1 MTYSIDL
8 RGVSRA
14 GRRPQPP
21 AREAPAAPVG
31 LAAVRVRPDVID
43 PPRPAPAAPVPAQVP
58 AAGAVRVARPLPA
71 WRRPVGVAPGATRV
85 MAGMALIAAYLAFCL
100 APLAIVS
107 IGSHT
112 PHRPFLVELSVA
124 LGYVG
129 LAMMVLQFTLVSR
142 IKWLAA
148 PFGIDILQRFH
159 RQVSFVALAFVLA
172 HPALLLAQSLPTYL
186 PLFDLRTAP
195 WRARFAVSSVVALLL
210 VVFVSIWR
218 RKLRLPYEVWKV
230 THGVLSVSVL
240 FLALAHMVG
249 VNRFTSS
256 PGGKAVVALAAA
268 VILGVLVWSRLIAPR
283 RHGFR
288 PWRVVD
294 VIPER
299 GRAVTLV
306 VEPDRHPGWS
316 FLPGQFAW
324 VTVGGSPYRVDHHP
338 FSLSSPADADIRG
351 RVAMTIKQ
359 AGDWTKTVGSIDPG
373 TRVHLDGPHGSF
385 SMDLH
390 QAPGYVFVAGG
401 VGITPIYSM
410 IATMFLREDIRPV
423 TIFYTNPDW
432 ESVTFREQLDELSG
446 YMPNLRVVHV
456 LKQPPPG
463 WQGPSGRLDA
473 DVLARYL
480 PRQYQTFEYFICAS
494 PAMMDAVEEALLE
507 LGVSD
512 YRIHSERFGM
522 V

>member
-1 MTYSIDL
+1 MTHSIDL

-14 GRRPQPP
+14 GRRSQPP

-31 LAAVRVRPDVID
+31 LGAVRVRQEVLD
-43 PPRPAPAAPVPAQVP
+43 PPRPAPAPRGAP
-58 AAGAVRVARPLPA
+58 AVRPA
-71 WRRPVGVAPGATRV
+71 PPWRRPAGVAPGASRV
-85 MAGMALIAAYLAFCL
+85 MAGMALIAAYVAVCL

-107 IGSHT
+107 INSST

-129 LAMMVLQFTLVSR
+129 LSMMVLQFTLVSR

-172 HPALLLAQSLPTYL
+172 HPALLLVQSLPTYL

-195 WRARFAVSSVVALLL
+195 WRARFAVGSVAALLL
-210 VVFVSIWR
+210 VVFVSLWR
-218 RKLRLPYEVWKV
+218 RKLRLSYEVWKV
-230 THGVLSVSVL
+230 THGVLSVSVML
-240 FLALAHMVG
+240 LALAHIVG

-256 PGGKAVVALAAA
+256 PGGKAVVGLVAAA
-268 VILGVLVWSRLIAPR
+268 VAGILVWSRLIAPR

-299 GRAVTLV
+299 GRAMTLV

-324 VTVGGSPYRVDHHP
+324 VTMGSPYRNDHHP
-338 FSLSSPADADIRG
+338 FSLSSPADVDARG
-351 RVAMTIKQ
+351 RIAMTIKD
-359 AGDWTKTVGSIDPG
+359 AGDWTRGVGSIDPG
-373 TRVHLDGPHGSF
+373 TRVYLDGPHGSF

-390 QAPGYVFVAGG
+390 QAPGYVLIGGG

-410 IATMFLREDIRPV
+410 IATMFLREDTRPV
-423 TIFYTNPDW
+423 VLFYTNPDW
-432 ESVTFREQLDELSG
+432 ESVTFREQLGELEG

-463 WQGPSGRLDA
+463 WEGPSGRLTA
-473 DVLARYL
+473 DVLSRYL
-480 PRQYQTFEYFICAS
+480 PRQYRSFEYFICAS